1 MYPIRSNQSEFGNK
15 WKCIYIPQKKRLH
28 RSCLK
33 TYKHLTYLLPSMCT
47 QISQKIKNNNNNNVV
62 YQFKKLLN
70 SSLCFTGGFDNEEDA
85 ARAYDLA
92 ALKLW
97 GKTAPINFP
106 VCISS
111 NDRT

>member
-1 MYPIRSNQSEFGNK
+1 MEVRFHP
-15 WKCIYIPQKKRLH
+15 KKKKKGFIEVVSKLTNT
-28 RSCLK
+28 K
-33 TYKHLTYLLPSMCT
+33 PTYWHK
-47 QISQKIKNNNNNNVV
+47 
-62 YQFKKLLN
+62 FKKFLN
-70 SSLCFTGGFDNEEDA
+70 SSLCFVGGFDNEVDA

-111 NDRT
+111 KDRT

>member
-1 MYPIRSNQSEFGNK
+1 M
-15 WKCIYIPQKKRLH
+15 W
-28 RSCLK
+28 
-33 TYKHLTYLLPSMCT
+33 T
-47 QISQKIKNNNNNNVV
+47 QISQKLNKKNVV
-62 YQFKKLLN
+62 YQFKKFLN
-70 SSLCFTGGFDNEEDA
+70 SSLCFVGGFDNEVDA

-111 NDRT
+111 KDRT